1 MKKRHFVGAFQ
12 HPMHFWVFD
21 LHFPVSIL
29 LFLFLWPGVSNANPQ
44 TISID
49 LDQAIAT
56 ALENNRL
63 RIISQQ
69 SLEIAEAQYQQAHST
84 FWPSLSLNASFM
96 RRDETAIFEYPEQN
110 FDVAPGMLPPVNVP
124 AQDIDMLGRDT
135 SLYSL
140 EMSYPLYTGGKRS
153 SLIEQARIG
162 VDIAA
167 KEVRRTDLQVVQ
179 DVKRYYYAALYT
191 QQLRDLAEDITIS
204 FEVLRDITQAFYE
217 GGSDSVNKLDLLQS
231 RLAHAL
237 AEATYEE
244 LAAKHKSALAALTFT
259 MGLGWRDQIHLSA
272 KSYPESIDNL
282 KLDQLIEKALNFN
295 PQIEQ
300 LSLAVEAYGAK
311 IDEAKSGHY
320 PTIGLLASYDV
331 FDNELNGGLSVDENK
346 RSWQLGIGM
355 QLKLFN
361 GGRTKHHVSAAKVGQ
376 AQKEQQKLLISESIA
391 TQVKHLFLQ
400 TKSARK
406 QIEITQRA
414 VATSQENRDLSN
426 RAYQTGAVK
435 TEKVIEA
442 NLLDAMVRAN
452 HSRALHDQALHLAEI
467 AYLLGKEAVE

>member
-1 MKKRHFVGAFQ
+1 MKKRHVVGALQ
-12 HPMHFWVFD
+12 HPVHFWVFD
-21 LHFPVSIL
+21 LRFPACIL
-29 LFLFLWPGVSNANPQ
+29 LFLFLWHGVSDANPQ
-44 TISID
+44 TKLLD
-49 LDQAIAT
+49 LNQAIAT

-63 RIISQQ
+63 RTITQQ
-69 SLEIAEAQYQQAHST
+69 SLEIAEAQYQQAQST

-124 AQDIDMLGRDT
+124 TQDIDMLGRDT

-167 KEVRRTDLQVVQ
+167 KEVLRTDLQVVQ

-204 FEVLRDITQAFYE
+204 FEVLKDITQAFYE
-217 GGSDSVNKLDLLQS
+217 GGSNSVNKLDLLQS

-259 MGLGWRDQIHLSA
+259 MGLGWRDQIYLSA
-272 KSYPESIDNL
+272 QSYPESIDSL
-282 KLDQLIEKALNFN
+282 KLDQLIEQALSFN

-311 IDEAKSGHY
+311 IDEAKSDHY

-346 RSWQLGIGM
+346 RSWQLGIG
-355 QLKLFN
+355 
-361 GGRTKHHVSAAKVGQ
+361 
-376 AQKEQQKLLISESIA
+376 
-391 TQVKHLFLQ
+391 
-400 TKSARK
+400 
-406 QIEITQRA
+406 
-414 VATSQENRDLSN
+414 
-426 RAYQTGAVK
+426 
-435 TEKVIEA
+435 
-442 NLLDAMVRAN
+442 
-452 HSRALHDQALHLAEI
+452 
-467 AYLLGKEAVE
+467 